1 MSYTKLFSS
10 IVTSTIW
17 TEDPKICKVWVTML
31 AIADKHGEVHAS
43 IPGLAQIAG
52 MTLADTEAA
61 IQKFLSPDKYSRT
74 PDDEGR
80 RIEKIDDGWLLLN
93 HAKYRAMASKDEEK
107 TSAAKRQAAFRER
120 QKRNGKIT
128 ACHGSVTGSNAVVT
142 PSRDIA
148 DTDSKAEAEAEGEA
162 KAYEEGRSPVVTAP
176 PIPPSPPV
184 ILKRPKRAI
193 AMAEG
198 EWIAHLEND
207 PTYRGIDVRREL
219 GKMQQ
224 WCLLKKKPASQ
235 QRFLSWLNRI
245 DKPILGTSQI
255 SAPLSDEQREIS
267 TWFGRQPDD
276 WTAEERQMWDA
287 LPMLTKEDMDAL
299 RWFYTKS
306 GYGYLRKSLPS
317 LLKNLRAEIDTAK
330 NYTPE
335 TK

>member
-1 MSYTKLFSS
+1 
-10 IVTSTIW
+10 
-17 TEDPKICKVWVTML
+17 
-31 AIADKHGEVHAS
+31 
-43 IPGLAQIAG
+43 
-52 MTLADTEAA
+52 
-61 IQKFLSPDKYSRT
+61 
-74 PDDEGR
+74 
-80 RIEKIDDGWLLLN
+80 
-93 HAKYRAMASKDEEK
+93 
-107 TSAAKRQAAFRER
+107 
-120 QKRNGKIT
+120 
-128 ACHGSVTGSNAVVT
+128 
-142 PSRDIA
+142 
-148 DTDSKAEAEAEGEA
+148 
-162 KAYEEGRSPVVTAP
+162 
-176 PIPPSPPV
+176 
-184 ILKRPKRAI
+184 
-193 AMAEG
+193 MAEG